1 VLFSRK
7 NFYFHAVNLV
17 TVGDVKTLSVKTSKK
32 EEFIDITGET
42 RRLVD
47 IENGVCIVYCPHT
60 TAGLTI
66 NEGADPN
73 VAADIID
80 ALRRSV
86 PESEHYLHGE
96 GNSPAHIKASLMGST
111 LHILVEDGRLQ
122 LGTWQSIYF
131 CEFDG
136 PRERRVLV
144 RCFRG

>member
-47 IENGVCIVYCPHT
+47 IENGVCIVSCPHT
-60 TAGLTI
+60 AAGLTI